1 MLNYPEG
8 KLFWG
13 NFVVVVVVVV
23 VAFFSRNFTEFT
35 RNVWKPCAWWHDHP
49 RASLLI
55 INKHQKVML
64 RQESMGPNQQ
74 PSTTSIL
81 LTGMDLFNNQ
91 DSISII
97 NRYCVYFTPRSRT
110 TQPQLMSPAVSWRA
124 ARTENDKHSSCSAL
138 TLHRRCAARPGNA
151 FALDRCTNWRVNW
164 RKLFPR
170 DINLTPGSQRK
181 VQHDAACRYLPG
193 FSINWPIANR
203 PERGYLD
210 VHPSSNSAK
219 TQCIFHF

>member
-1 MLNYPEG
+1 
-8 KLFWG
+8 
-13 NFVVVVVVVV
+13 
-23 VAFFSRNFTEFT
+23 
-35 RNVWKPCAWWHDHP
+35 
-49 RASLLI
+49 
-55 INKHQKVML
+55 
-64 RQESMGPNQQ
+64 
-74 PSTTSIL
+74 
-81 LTGMDLFNNQ
+81 
-91 DSISII
+91 
-97 NRYCVYFTPRSRT
+97 
-110 TQPQLMSPAVSWRA
+110 MSPAVSWRV

-219 TQCIFHF
+219 TQCIIHFKMW

>member
-1 MLNYPEG
+1 MLNYQRVNCSGEI
-8 KLFWG
+8 LL
-13 NFVVVVVVVV
+13 
-23 VAFFSRNFTEFT
+23 SSS
-35 RNVWKPCAWWHDHP
+35 
-49 RASLLI
+49 SLLLLFFPEFHGI
-55 INKHQKVML
+55 HQECVETLCMITHEHHYWSSTNIRRWCSGKSQWDQTNNHQQLVFCS
-64 RQESMGPNQQ
+64 QEWIS
-74 PSTTSIL
+74 STIKTLSL
-81 LTGMDLFNNQ
+81 SLTGTVF
-91 DSISII
+91 
-97 NRYCVYFTPRSRT
+97 YFTPRSRN
-110 TQPQLMSPAVSWRA
+110 TQPQLMSPAVSWRV

-219 TQCIFHF
+219 TQCIIHFKMW